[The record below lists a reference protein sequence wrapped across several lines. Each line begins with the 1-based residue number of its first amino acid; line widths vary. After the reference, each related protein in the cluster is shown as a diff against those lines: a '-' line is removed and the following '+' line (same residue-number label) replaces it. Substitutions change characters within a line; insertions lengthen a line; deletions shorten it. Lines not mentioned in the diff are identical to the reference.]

1 MTPRQASA
9 PVHQQAEGSGDWC
22 GLRLRLVRRGR
33 GSGPK
38 IGGVDEQLM
47 SLRIERHIA
56 RAKFRFHSF
65 DDAELVGAVFVEDV
79 QGAFTPS
86 SKEKAGFRVVDV
98 GGDYGSDGKGLPNF
112 ADVGV
117 HDGQELIATADDET

>member
-47 SLRIERHIA
+47 SLRIEPHIA

-86 SKEKAGFRVVDV
+86 SKDKDGCRFVDAGVD
-98 GGDYGSDGKGLPNF
+98 SAAHWKGLQEF
-112 ADVGV
+112 AYGGV
-117 HDGQELIATADDET
+117 HD

>member
-38 IGGVDEQLM
+38 SVGVGAQLM
-47 SLRIERHIA
+47 SLRIESHIA
-56 RAKFRFHSF
+56 RAKFGFHRF
-65 DDAELVGAVFVEDV
+65 DDVGLVGVVFVEESHA
-79 QGAFTPS
+79 AFIDS
-86 SKEKAGFRVVDV
+86 RKEKAGFRFMSV
-98 GGDYGSDGKGLPNF
+98 GR
-112 ADVGV
+112 
-117 HDGQELIATADDET
+117 